1 MRRAAKTDANHSA
14 IVNALREAGFSVW
27 DTSAVGRG
35 FPDCVAGIG
44 RKAFLIEIKD
54 GAKSPSRRRLT
65 PDQEAFRASWQGHYE
80 VIESVEQ
87 AKAWAKEIKEQK

>member
-1 MRRAAKTDANHSA
+1 
-14 IVNALREAGFSVW
+14 VV
-27 DTSAVGRG
+27 
-35 FPDCVAGIG
+35 GIG
-44 RKAFLIEIKD
+44 GKSFLIEIKD

-87 AKAWAKEIKEQK
+87 ANAWAKEIKEQK